1 MELSRVPEAP
11 RCATVRNH
19 PSNSANLCTGFNSL
33 PNFAVSSLKILLTPQ
48 SDGTNLL
55 ANVSIPN
62 PTVQTIQLGDLA
74 MSLSVPGSKSN
85 TPSTPIGN
93 AHLSNVTLV
102 PGNNTLPLRATTNE
116 TLVLGLVQANPAYL
130 KGLPVD
136 IAVQNSTMNGVVI
149 PYFTRAL
156 QANPLHVSLD
166 VAQAI

>member
-1 MELSRVPEAP
+1 VHCSQP
-11 RCATVRNH
+11 
-19 PSNSANLCTGFNSL
+19 NSANRRTGFNSL
-33 PNFAVSSLKILLTPQ
+33 PNFAVSSLKLLLKPQ

-55 ANVSIPN
+55 ADVSIPN

-74 MSLSVPGSKSN
+74 MSLSVPGNSTSK
-85 TPSTPIGN
+85 TPSTPIGI

-116 TLVLGLVQANPAYL
+116 MLVFGLVQANPTYL
-130 KGLPVD
+130 NGLPVD
-136 IAVQNSTMNGVVI
+136 IAIHNSTLNGVVI

-156 QANPLHVSLD
+156 QANTLHVSLN